1 MFCTNCGKEIENDS
15 KFCVNCGARVNSLKA
30 DDEALPKNDK
40 PEASRFNAF
49 DDAKRNS
56 VNKENLYS
64 TATNPNHDT
73 RSLKNIYIFGF
84 IILLIGIILFLVFFT
99 SDNSGRDNGNY
110 SRKNDLETELRNLQ
124 STKDIDGLDN
134 FIRQH
139 SGTEFGK
146 RAEDIKSDLM
156 NYFRARQPQFES
168 RQKEFGRQ
176 YINGMNDVARS
187 NTFNESNKWSASFM
201 KEDNYRFYDWHGTL
215 LTLSTTKGGNEVR
228 ARINSDNIIY
238 KVDLTSSSPAY
249 AKLAGVETWK
259 MVRFSGVFRVGGDG
273 LLVEDSMTEV
283 GKMLNPEFK
292 IQLTDISMDVSSAR
306 ANEQSVS
313 GNEVPETD
321 SSNDSENIAEETI
334 KPSFDCKR
342 ATTAAE
348 RLICSS
354 KALADT
360 DVQMAQSYKAV
371 MSRTANKQ
379 ALKREQL
386 AWLKNERDVCTDE
399 DAMLKVYQERIEQLS
414 TR

>member
-1 MFCTNCGKEIENDS
+1 MFCSNCGKELENDS
-15 KFCVNCGARVNSLKA
+15 RYCVNCGARVSLKE
-30 DDEALPKNDK
+30 DDDALPRNDK
-40 PEASRFNAF
+40 PEASKYSAF
-49 DDAKRNS
+49 DDAKRNC

-64 TATNPNHDT
+64 TAANPNQDA
-73 RSLKNIYIFGF
+73 RSLKSIYIFGF
-84 IILLIGIILFLVFFT
+84 AILLVGIIIFIVIYTAGNMERGEKSLF
-99 SDNSGRDNGNY
+99 G
-110 SRKNDLETELRNLQ
+110 KNDLETKLQNLK
-124 STKDIDGLDN
+124 STKDIEGLDN

-139 SGTEFGK
+139 SGTEFGNQAENI
-146 RAEDIKSDLM
+146 RAELI

-168 RQKEFGRQ
+168 QQIDFGRQ
-176 YINGMNDVARS
+176 YANGMNDVARS
-187 NTFNESNKWSASFM
+187 NTFNESNRWSASFM
-201 KEDNYRFYDWHGTL
+201 KEDNYRFYDWQGTL

-228 ARINSDNIIY
+228 ARINSNNIIY
-238 KVDLTSSSPAY
+238 IVDLTSSSPAY

-259 MVRFSGVFRVGGDG
+259 KVRFSGVFRVGGGG

-292 IQLTDISMDVSSAR
+292 IQLTDISMDVPSSS
-306 ANEQSVS
+306 ANEQSAS
-313 GNEVPETD
+313 GDEVPETD
-321 SSNDSENIAEETI
+321 SSDGSGNTTEATI

-354 KALADT
+354 KALAET

-371 MSRTANKQ
+371 MSRTADKQ
-379 ALKREQL
+379 SLKREQL